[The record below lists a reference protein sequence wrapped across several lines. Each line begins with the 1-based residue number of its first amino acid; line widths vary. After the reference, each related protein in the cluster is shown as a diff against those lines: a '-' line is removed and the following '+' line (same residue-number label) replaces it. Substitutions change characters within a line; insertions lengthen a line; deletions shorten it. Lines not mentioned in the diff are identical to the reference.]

1 MIQNRSYAGST
12 GSVQISSPSSAQC
25 VPIGALDLL
34 FNGFDILGQKTFKV
48 EAAALLTGEGTA
60 FVEQRNF
67 QQNRSGV
74 GNIERTLLIVFF

>member
-1 MIQNRSYAGST
+1 MF
-12 GSVQISSPSSAQC
+12 VQVVTKDPELT
-25 VPIGALDLL
+25 VGALDLL